1 MDQVCD
7 KNFQLTMVIV
17 LISFV
22 NIYDISYLS
31 YFKNLFRNGI
41 FIFLLTFGFS
51 YRAYENIEISL
62 FLSGLITLILL
73 CMNKYEYFKAQNI
86 FKINFNDE
94 EPLILD
100 EGVYSLKG
108 SQKLPIRITNDFDKI
123 TSFEIDDN
131 YNVLI
136 TKVGAYPVNYQ
147 GKFIVQDINP
157 LENIEKI
164 EIQKTA

>member
-31 YFKNLFRNGI
+31 YFKKIFRNGI
-41 FIFLLTFGFS
+41 FIFLLTFGFA
-51 YRAYENIEISL
+51 YRAHENIEISL

-73 CMNKYEYFKAQNI
+73 CMNKYEYFKEQNI

-100 EGVYSLKG
+100 EGVYSLEG

-147 GKFIVQDINP
+147 GTFIVQDINP
-157 LENIEKI
+157 LENVEKI